1 MAARAR
7 YRTAHDV
14 YDLEDHY
21 ALGGVLPNER
31 IGSPLPSRWR
41 KAVRW
46 CVILL
51 IAGGGGWALLR
62 DPTAVANVRSL
73 LQSVAAAVSSTTDR
87 KMPAQAQAERLPPV
101 PGEEMT
107 SPPASSEPTRASAFT
122 VSPTSEQLSAKSPP
136 LTTASIAP
144 AATDHN
150 EPLPPA
156 NPDPKDPYQVRA
168 AGVGLHPDLSRVLL
182 TRLSDADYRNAG
194 VAIQKALAEAS
205 DDEVFVWPRQRKPE
219 LALFKVRFVPG
230 AASSCRRYVV
240 SVTKDGWLTT
250 ALPME
255 KCGSGLRQ
263 ARRS

>member
-7 YRTAHDV
+7 YRTARDP
-14 YDLEDHY
+14 YDEDDDY
-21 ALGGVLPNER
+21 GLGELLPER
-31 IGSPLPSRWR
+31 IGPRPPSRWR
-41 KAVRW
+41 KA
-46 CVILL
+46 LL
-51 IAGGGGWALLR
+51 KLVVLLVAVGGGWGLLR
-62 DPTAVANVRSL
+62 DPAALANVRSL
-73 LQSVAAAVSSTTDR
+73 LQTVAAAVSPSTDR

-101 PGEEMT
+101 PGEQM
-107 SPPASSEPTRASAFT
+107 SLPPASSEPTRASAFT
-122 VSPTSEQLSAKSPP
+122 VSPTSDPPAATSPP

-144 AATDHN
+144 AAADPS

-168 AGVGLHPDLSRVLL
+168 SAAGLHPGLSRVLL
-182 TRLSDADYRNAG
+182 TRMSDADYRNAG
-194 VAIQKALAEAS
+194 IAIQKALAEAS

-219 LALFKVRFVPG
+219 LALFKVHFVPG
-230 AASSCRRYVV
+230 AAGSCRRYVV

-263 ARRS
+263 ARRG

>member
-7 YRTAHDV
+7 YRTANDPYDV
-14 YDLEDHY
+14 GDDYG
-21 ALGGVLPNER
+21 LGGLLPER
-31 IGSPLPSRWR
+31 IGPRPPSRWR
-41 KAVRW
+41 KALLK
-46 CVILL
+46 CVVLL
-51 IAGGGGWALLR
+51 VAVGGGWALFR

-73 LQSVAAAVSSTTDR
+73 LQTVAAAMSPSTDR
-87 KMPAQAQAERLPPV
+87 KMPAQAQAERLPAV

-107 SPPASSEPTRASAFT
+107 SPPASTEPTRAAAFT
-122 VSPTSEQLSAKSPP
+122 VSPASEQPSGKSPP

-144 AATDHN
+144 AATDHS

-168 AGVGLHPDLSRVLL
+168 AAAGLHPGLSRVLL
-182 TRLSDADYRNAG
+182 TRMSDADYRNAG
-194 VAIQKALAEAS
+194 IAIQKALAEAS

-219 LALFKVRFVPG
+219 LALFKVHFVPG
-230 AASSCRRYVV
+230 AAGACRRYVV

-255 KCGSGLRQ
+255 KCGSSLRQ